1 MAKIYYDKD
10 ANLSLLKN
18 KLIGIIGWGSQGH
31 AQSQNLRDSGCNVI
45 VGEVPNSVPWKA
57 AKKAGFEVL
66 KADEVV
72 RRADI
77 IVLLVPDDFHAQVF
91 RDYIQP
97 NLTEGKVLQ
106 FASGFNIYYH
116 QVVPPPNVDVTM
128 VAPRIH
134 GVLLRKL
141 FVEKQYAPA
150 SVAVH
155 QNVSGK
161 ALQLALAY
169 AKGIG
174 CTKAGVLESTF
185 KEETVCDLF
194 NEHCGILAG
203 VMGVIKVGWEELV
216 RAGYTKEAAYFELF
230 HELKAVADLINAYGV
245 PGMLRRCS
253 MTAQY
258 GGMLS
263 QYRMGND
270 AVRMEMRKIIKEL
283 EDGSFAQKWI
293 LEGKLGHPNL
303 LTLLSLED
311 EHGSEKVGSK
321 LREMMPWLAKP

>member
-10 ANLSLLKN
+10 ANLSLLKD

-31 AQSQNLRDSGCNVI
+31 AQSQNLRDNGCNVI
-45 VGEVPNSVPWKA
+45 VAEVPNSVPWKA
-57 AKKAGFEVL
+57 AKKAGFDVV
-66 KADEVV
+66 KTDEAT

-77 IVLLVPDDFHAQVF
+77 IVLLVPDDFHAQVYQEF
-91 RDYIQP
+91 IQP
-97 NLTEGKVLQ
+97 NLTEGKLLQ

-116 QVVPPPNVDVTM
+116 QVSPPPNIDLTM

-141 FVEKQYAPA
+141 FTEKQYAPA
-150 SVAVH
+150 AVAVQ

-161 ALQLALAY
+161 ALELALAY

-174 CTKAGVLESTF
+174 CTKAGVLETTF

-194 NEHCGILAG
+194 NEHCGIIAG
-203 VMGVIKVGWEELV
+203 VIGLIKVGWEELV
-216 RAGYTKEAAYFELF
+216 KAGYTEEAAYFELF
-230 HELKAVADLINAYGV
+230 HELKATADLINSFGV

-258 GGMLS
+258 AGMLS
-263 QYRMGND
+263 QYRTIGEG
-270 AVRMEMRKIIKEL
+270 VRVEMRKLLKEI

-293 LEGKLGHPNL
+293 LEGKLGHPNY

-311 EHGSEKVGSK
+311 EHGSEKVGKK
-321 LREMMPWLAKP
+321 LRGMMSWLGKP